1 MGNLAS
7 HLDGTVC
14 RTSPPPQ
21 VVLPPW
27 HMLTPQTVLCGC
39 LMNRHETAGCRRKLS
54 PPQGKDTL
62 IELG

>member
-7 HLDGTVC
+7 HLDGTMC
-14 RTSPPPQ
+14 RTRAAQ
-21 VVLPPW
+21 VVSPPW

-39 LMNRHETAGCRRKLS
+39 LVNRHETAGLRRGLS
-54 PPQGKDTL
+54 PPQGKGTV